1 MPVALGHLGCVNH
14 VIVQPKLLG
23 GNTQRKAYKLR
34 EVQHG
39 HAIFGLG
46 DILRRFLINV
56 ELHLAERAGSYQT
69 CGPGSRSAVHN
80 LAGHAHDGFF
90 CRVNGVE
97 TAAVKA
103 LGTGF
108 SDGIGLLDVEVMR
121 GPAGQPLLRLHGSA
135 RQRAEAMGMRA
146 AHISI
151 SHDRNAAVA
160 VVVLEA

>member
-1 MPVALGHLGCVNH
+1 MIIGIGTDITELAR
-14 VIVQPKLLG
+14 I
-23 GNTQRKAYKLR
+23 KASYDR
-34 EVQHG
+34 
-39 HAIFGLG
+39 FGE
-46 DILRRFLINV
+46 RFLQKILTPD
-56 ELHLAERAGSYQT
+56 ELKLVPESPIAYIAG
-69 CGPGSRSAVHN
+69 R
-80 LAGHAHDGFF
+80 F
-90 CRVNGVE
+90 
-97 TAAVKA
+97 AAKEATVKA

-108 SDGIGLLDVEVMR
+108 SNGIGLLDVEVLR